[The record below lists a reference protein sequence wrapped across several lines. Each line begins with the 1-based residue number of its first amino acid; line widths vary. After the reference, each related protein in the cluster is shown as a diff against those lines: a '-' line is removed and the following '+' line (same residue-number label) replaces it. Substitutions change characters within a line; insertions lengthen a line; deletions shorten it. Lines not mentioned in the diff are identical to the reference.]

1 MNKLLL
7 PAGSLREKWLSGLG
21 AESSTYVFAS
31 WLLPRALGF
40 VALIAVLSFWT
51 QYKGLIG
58 TEGILPFSKDLE
70 AVTAYCETNPESP
83 QKYLLRPTVLWL
95 WEDPDNSNLQ
105 TILVVT
111 FVASL
116 FAISGIAQA
125 ISLALIWLGYL
136 SPICGRKAI
145 SQFSVG
151 HITSRVTFSRN
162 LCNDMDSQV
171 TAEN

>member
-1 MNKLLL
+1 M
-7 PAGSLREKWLSGLG
+7 
-21 AESSTYVFAS
+21 FAS
-31 WLLPRALGF
+31 WLLPRALLI

-83 QKYLLRPTVLWL
+83 QNLLRPTVLWL
-95 WEDPDNSNLQ
+95 WEDPDNSNLK

-116 FAISGIAQA
+116 LAMSGIVQA
-125 ISLALIWLGYL
+125 ISLAVIWLGYL
-136 SPICGRKAI
+136 TICSRKPI

-151 HITSRVTFSRN
+151 HFTTRIRFSRN
-162 LCNDMDSQV
+162 LCNDMDSV
-171 TAEN
+171 TTKTNRQMPAIGRWLCWALLAKLCSSRVS